1 VAQRTPQEDIAKTVA
16 HAVKAGV
23 TVNDPF
29 NENLTDTNRP
39 TVTSFLDAT
48 DLFNFE
54 NQIATQQRAKANQN
68 TVAASNPAEVSDNS
82 MGTPTASQ
90 GPQGYFGDPTYSGAG
105 FQGVG
110 TSGYGAPANGD
121 NGSSA
126 SAGGNNNGADYSGSA
141 DNGFA
146 GDFGDGHADV
156 AGQAGGYDGGWG
168 WPVILD
174 LNNDGN
180 IRIIPLSHSTARF
193 DIAST
198 GSRQVLAWP
207 GPEEGLFVYDRDGDR
222 LISHKDEIAFKD
234 YLATAKTDLEG
245 LAWFDQL
252 AQGGN
257 ADGVLD
263 ERDAA
268 WSKFGIWRDADQDG
282 ETDAGELQMTGEGGL
297 KSLNLTSDQQPR
309 DAGPDAKIFGK
320 GTFEYFDRDGI
331 IQTADA
337 YDVALQYEKEKSLA
351 NALYPTMDVNRRSL
365 PPLVRRDGQEL
376 SRGEKVYPMMGYDEN
391 IYEPWP
397 DWAVDR
403 FLKHYPDQADKLV
416 SSRR

>member
-1 VAQRTPQEDIAKTVA
+1 MAQRTPQEDIAKTVA

-180 IRIIPLSHSTARF
+180 IRIIPLSHSTA
-193 DIAST
+193 
-198 GSRQVLAWP
+198 
-207 GPEEGLFVYDRDGDR
+207 
-222 LISHKDEIAFKD
+222 
-234 YLATAKTDLEG
+234 
-245 LAWFDQL
+245 
-252 AQGGN
+252 
-257 ADGVLD
+257 
-263 ERDAA
+263 
-268 WSKFGIWRDADQDG
+268 
-282 ETDAGELQMTGEGGL
+282 
-297 KSLNLTSDQQPR
+297 
-309 DAGPDAKIFGK
+309 
-320 GTFEYFDRDGI
+320 
-331 IQTADA
+331 
-337 YDVALQYEKEKSLA
+337 
-351 NALYPTMDVNRRSL
+351 
-365 PPLVRRDGQEL
+365 
-376 SRGEKVYPMMGYDEN
+376 
-391 IYEPWP
+391 
-397 DWAVDR
+397 
-403 FLKHYPDQADKLV
+403 
-416 SSRR
+416 